1 MVVEINRNIGSF
13 PTNHG
18 DAVDTNDQ
26 HLIVQVN
33 QTRTAIESTA
43 NELRQMTDIYDMM
56 KNRVADALSL
66 ADDTLSRY
74 QPIQFDMR
82 EAESQNGRV
91 DEVRNSPPPPPR
103 GSDTQLGANIAA
115 LLFPGSDRLSRQS
128 SHHSTYQ
135 SSEPPAYYET
145 HKGPTPI
152 GSVTGLQSPTQSL
165 SSRHLNEE
173 AADQATQ
180 RQIDENCLHLESEVD
195 RLQSEREKRASDRV
209 FEDRELE
216 RRLQRLHGRGSNAK
230 TACNSGL

>member
-26 HLIVQVN
+26 HLILQVN

-74 QPIQFDMR
+74 QPIQFNIR

-91 DEVRNSPPPPPR
+91 DEVRNSPPPP
-103 GSDTQLGANIAA
+103 
-115 LLFPGSDRLSRQS
+115 
-128 SHHSTYQ
+128 
-135 SSEPPAYYET
+135 
-145 HKGPTPI
+145 
-152 GSVTGLQSPTQSL
+152 
-165 SSRHLNEE
+165 
-173 AADQATQ
+173 
-180 RQIDENCLHLESEVD
+180 
-195 RLQSEREKRASDRV
+195 
-209 FEDRELE
+209 
-216 RRLQRLHGRGSNAK
+216 
-230 TACNSGL
+230 